1 MSDLSSDVVT
11 DVPLYAQPEVHQRRW
26 TLLAVLCL
34 SLVMDGD
41 AGGVPV
47 CFNPASG
54 QRVPPGQRTTV
65 RVGYDSANDP
75 TRAELLVETNGP
87 PVPLVAAPS

>member
-1 MSDLSSDVVT
+1 MTPPLEGTT
-11 DVPLYAQPEVHQRRW
+11 DDWYVDYRDFNRVI
-26 TLLAVLCL
+26 
-34 SLVMDGD
+34 MDGD

-54 QRVPPGQRTTV
+54 QLVPPGQRTTV

>member
-1 MSDLSSDVVT
+1 
-11 DVPLYAQPEVHQRRW
+11 
-26 TLLAVLCL
+26 
-34 SLVMDGD
+34 MDGD

-54 QRVPPGQRTTV
+54 QLVPPGQRTTV

-75 TRAELLVETNGP
+75 TRAELLVETHGP
-87 PVPLVAAPS
+87 PVPLVPAPS